1 MKVLIAGLASE
12 KGFKLSQFLASRG
25 VEVCGLDNR
34 PGVGGEKIEHRE
46 GIFNLNPRHRDSMW
60 LMLEMMKPDVVIYC
74 ATYGEGQR
82 GDYVPFLNILLSG
95 IKRKI
100 TKFVLVINE
109 NLPIDTPMT
118 LRGVETFA
126 MVSAIRV
133 MADEHKFEYIV
144 INDKDN
150 LLKEVKKFLLK
161 EEQEG
166 EVL

>member
-1 MKVLIAGLASE
+1 MKVLIVGLASE
-12 KGFKLSQFLASRG
+12 KGFKLSQFLTNKG
-25 VEVCGLDNR
+25 VEICGIDNR
-34 PGVGGEKIEHRE
+34 LGVGTGKSEYRK

-74 ATYGEGQR
+74 ATYGEGQY
-82 GDYVPFLNILLSG
+82 GDYLPFLNILLTG
-95 IKRKI
+95 IKKGI

-109 NLPIDTPMT
+109 NLPMDTPMT

-161 EEQEG
+161 E
-166 EVL
+166 V

>member
-12 KGFKLSQFLASRG
+12 KGFKLSQFLTNKG
-25 VEVCGLDNR
+25 VEICGIDNR
-34 PGVGGEKIEHRE
+34 PGVGMGKTEYKE

-60 LMLEMMKPDVVIYC
+60 LMLEMMNPDVVIYC
-74 ATYGEGQR
+74 ATYGEGQH

-95 IKRKI
+95 IKKRI
-100 TKFVLVINE
+100 AKFVLVINE
-109 NLPIDTPMT
+109 NLPINTPMT

-144 INDKDN
+144 INDQDN

-161 EEQEG
+161 EEG
-166 EVL
+166 EIL

>member
-25 VEVCGLDNR
+25 VEVCGIDNR
-34 PGVGGEKIEHRE
+34 PGVGIEKTTRRE

-60 LMLEMMKPDVVIYC
+60 LMLEMMKPNVIVYC
-74 ATYGEGQR
+74 ATYGEGQY
-82 GDYVPFLNILLSG
+82 GDYVPFLNILLTG
-95 IKRKI
+95 IKKKI
-100 TKFVLVINE
+100 AKFVLVINE

-118 LRGVETFA
+118 LGSVETFA

-133 MADEHKFEYIV
+133 MAEEHKFEYVV

-150 LLKEVKKFLLK
+150 LLKETKKFLLK
-161 EEQEG
+161 EDG
-166 EVL
+166 EIL

>member
-1 MKVLIAGLASE
+1 MKVLIAGIASE
-12 KGFKLSQFLASRG
+12 KGFKLSQFLTNRG
-25 VEVCGLDNR
+25 IEVCGIDNIS
-34 PGVGGEKIEHRE
+34 GVGTEKTEKKE
-46 GIFNLNPRHRDSMW
+46 GVFNLNPRHRDSMW
-60 LMLEMMKPDVVIYC
+60 LVLEMMNPDVVIYC
-74 ATYGEGQR
+74 ATYGEGQH

-118 LRGVETFA
+118 LQGVETFA

-161 EEQEG
+161 KEQEG
-166 EVL
+166 EIL

>member
-25 VEVCGLDNR
+25 VEVCGIDNR
-34 PGVGGEKIEHRE
+34 PGVGIEKTTRRE

-60 LMLEMMKPDVVIYC
+60 LMLEMMKPNVIVYC
-74 ATYGEGQR
+74 ATYGEGQY
-82 GDYVPFLNILLSG
+82 GDYVPFLNILLTG
-95 IKRKI
+95 IK
-100 TKFVLVINE
+100 

-118 LRGVETFA
+118 LGSVETFA

-133 MADEHKFEYIV
+133 MAEEHKFEYVV

-150 LLKEVKKFLLK
+150 LLKETKKFLLK
-161 EEQEG
+161 EEG
-166 EVL
+166 EIL